1 MVGEAVNCDFAISL
15 NLYDADD
22 SSGRNNLVKRQMK
35 SHDQVKRG
43 IRYLSDQPKIQ
54 APGGETILVKK
65 LSKLLT
71 KLCKRK
77 T

>member
-1 MVGEAVNCDFAISL
+1 
-15 NLYDADD
+15 
-22 SSGRNNLVKRQMK
+22 MK

-43 IRYLSDQPKIQ
+43 IRYLSDQQKIQ

-77 T
+77 TYNKIVKT